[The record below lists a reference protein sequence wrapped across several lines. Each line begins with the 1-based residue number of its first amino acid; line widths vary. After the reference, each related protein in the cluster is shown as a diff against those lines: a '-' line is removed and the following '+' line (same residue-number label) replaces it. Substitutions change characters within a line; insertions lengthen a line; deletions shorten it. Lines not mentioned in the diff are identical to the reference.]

1 MMMITSSLSHKREKK
16 LCGREV
22 AKYIGQICDSSDKS
36 GCDMTSRDFE
46 TEKARLLYMAADIKA
61 FTLLG
66 QGRVYMQPNKS
77 VL

>member
-1 MMMITSSLSHKREKK
+1 
-16 LCGREV
+16 
-22 AKYIGQICDSSDKS
+22 
-36 GCDMTSRDFE
+36 MTSRDFE